1 MSNASQDTGE
11 TAVAFVSG
19 VLIGF
24 AATLL
29 FIRIKN
35 QCQASSNVNDDDYY
49 FDGGDLF
56 I

>member
-19 VLIGF
+19 ILIGF

-29 FIRIKN
+29 FIRIRN
-35 QCQASSNVNDDDYY
+35 QRHAGSNVHDDDYY